1 MPSLISLRNFDRD
14 HRGGRPGIPEERDRN
29 SHANVSSADWTPTCK
44 KGPAEKPL
52 EGNMSD
58 DLEQLIKAREALIRE
73 RRTRTA
79 TIASTS
85 GSISDAAMD
94 AFIKV
99 ENAIESVE
107 LAIERLQDEEEEDG
121 EE

>member
-1 MPSLISLRNFDRD
+1 
-14 HRGGRPGIPEERDRN
+14 
-29 SHANVSSADWTPTCK
+29 
-44 KGPAEKPL
+44 
-52 EGNMSD
+52 MSD

-107 LAIERLQDEEEEDG
+107 LAIERLQDEEEMEEDD
-121 EE
+121 ED